1 MKNKMSDLH
10 NHLFA
15 QLERLG
21 DEDLKGDELKE
32 EVGRASAIAK
42 ISHQIISNV
51 DLALKAERMMEEN
64 LIANKPEV
72 LLESKRCQLKS
83 IRKK

>member
-1 MKNKMSDLH
+1 MRIERGKLMKNKMSDLH

-21 DEDLKGDELKE
+21 DEDIKGEELKE
-32 EVGRASAIAK
+32 ELGRASAIAK

-51 DLALKAERMMEEN
+51 DLALKADRMLQECE
-64 LIANKPEV
+64 ITEKPSV
-72 LLESKRCQLKS
+72 LLESK
-83 IRKK
+83 

>member
-1 MKNKMSDLH
+1 MKNKMGDLH

-21 DEDLKGDELKE
+21 DEDLKGEELKE
-32 EVGRASAIAK
+32 EFGRASAIAK

-51 DLALKAERMMEEN
+51 DLALKAERMLTERE
-64 LIANKPEV
+64 ITEKPSV
-72 LLESKRCQLKS
+72 LLESK
-83 IRKK
+83 

>member
-21 DEDLKGDELKE
+21 DEDIKGEELKE

-51 DLALKAERMMEEN
+51 DLALKADRMLQECE
-64 LIANKPEV
+64 ITEKPSV
-72 LLESKRCQLKS
+72 LLEGK
-83 IRKK
+83 

>member
-1 MKNKMSDLH
+1 MKNKLSDLN

-32 EVGRASAIAK
+32 EVERGKTIAAVSK
-42 ISHQIISNV
+42 EIVSNAKLTLDV
-51 DLALKAERMMEEN
+51 ALKYDEMSLSARQHVDG
-64 LIANKPEV
+64 I
-72 LLESKRCQLKS
+72 LLEHKS
-83 IRKK
+83 

>member
-51 DLALKAERMMEEN
+51 DLALKAERMRVED
-64 LIANKPEV
+64 LIETTPEALV
-72 LLESKRCQLKS
+72 EHKRDA
-83 IRKK
+83 

>member
-1 MKNKMSDLH
+1 MKNKMGDLH

-21 DEDLKGDELKE
+21 DEDIKGEELKE
-32 EVGRASAIAK
+32 EVGRANAIAK

-51 DLALKAERMMEEN
+51 DLALKADRMLTEREISE
-64 LIANKPEV
+64 KPSV
-72 LLESKRCQLKS
+72 LLESK
-83 IRKK
+83 

>member
-1 MKNKMSDLH
+1 MKNKMGDLH

-21 DEDLKGDELKE
+21 DEDIKGEELKE

-51 DLALKAERMMEEN
+51 DLALKAERMLTERE
-64 LIANKPEV
+64 IAEKPSV
-72 LLESKRCQLKS
+72 LLESK
-83 IRKK
+83 